1 VSSFKKS
8 EARDA
13 RQAILHHW
21 REAVPNDRLAHLVR
35 DAGRSCVRALQLRLA
50 EHAVSFGH
58 WTFLRVLWQFDGLTQ
73 RDLSIRAGVMEPT
86 TFTALKAMERLGF
99 IIRKRSP
106 DNKKNVYIC
115 LTAKGRALKKKLQ
128 PLAEDINRIA
138 IAGVKASDVATTR
151 KTLLAI
157 IENLAHEEITSTNQ
171 NPRMR
176 STREWSRLITNA

>member
-1 VSSFKKS
+1 
-8 EARDA
+8 
-13 RQAILHHW
+13 
-21 REAVPNDRLAHLVR
+21 
-35 DAGRSCVRALQLRLA
+35 
-50 EHAVSFGH
+50 
-58 WTFLRVLWQFDGLTQ
+58 
-73 RDLSIRAGVMEPT
+73 MEPT
-86 TFTALKAMERLGF
+86 TFTALKAMEKLGF

-171 NPRMR
+171 NQRMR